1 MLCSLIIPC
10 NSYKEKQAIVK
21 KDSKGKV
28 IKNNN
33 NNKNMPTVSVSNRQ
47 DSKDIHKVTKIIIYC
62 SSTSFISCNAVCYI
76 QGKTRG
82 AFAKKDNKD
91 NQKHFNVG

>member
-1 MLCSLIIPC
+1 
-10 NSYKEKQAIVK
+10 
-21 KDSKGKV
+21 
-28 IKNNN
+28 
-33 NNKNMPTVSVSNRQ
+33 MPTVSVSNRQ

-91 NQKHFNVG
+91 NQKHFNVVRYAMLDNIANGMIISRD